1 MSARLAGL
9 VLLVT
14 VVALTAAC
22 HGANMPSTKPTAHL
36 TPSTGSS
43 GTTVTPRPE
52 PSPIRPVGED
62 EEIWD
67 LVIAATSG
75 YISPIL
81 RPAALPEGFETVTTD
96 DPRGD
101 APSAFVVEYAG
112 PGKRLRI
119 GAGMF
124 NPPLPGPG
132 GHQEAVK
139 LRGLECNPEEKG
151 KGCILQVKND
161 ANPKER
167 VWLWW
172 NEPGRYV
179 IGGGGPSLDSVFYL
193 VAAEGLDPQEVM
205 TVAESLQP
213 TARLMDGE
221 GVPD

>member
-1 MSARLAGL
+1 MLARLAGL
-9 VLLVT
+9 VLLVA
-14 VVALTAAC
+14 VAALTAAC
-22 HGANMPSTKPTAHL
+22 QGAKTPAKPTARL

-43 GTTVTPRPE
+43 GTTVTPSPE
-52 PSPIRPVGED
+52 PSPVRPVGED

-67 LVIAATSG
+67 LVVAGTSG

-81 RPAALPEGFETVTTD
+81 RPTALPEGLETVTID
-96 DPRGD
+96 DLRGD
-101 APSAFVVEYAG
+101 APSGFVVEYG
-112 PGKRLRI
+112 GTGKRLNI
-119 GAGMF
+119 GVGMF
-124 NPPLPGPG
+124 NPPPPGPG

-151 KGCILQVKND
+151 KECILEVNDD

-179 IGGGGPSLDSVFYL
+179 VEGGGAPLDTVFYL
-193 VAAEGLDPQEVM
+193 VSAEGLDPQEVM

-213 TARLMDGE
+213 TARLTDGG